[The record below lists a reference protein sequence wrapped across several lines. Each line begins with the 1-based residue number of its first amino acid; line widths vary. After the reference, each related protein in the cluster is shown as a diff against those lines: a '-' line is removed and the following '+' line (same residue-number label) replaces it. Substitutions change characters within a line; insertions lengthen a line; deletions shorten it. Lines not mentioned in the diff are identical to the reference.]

1 MKLPIEPRKSLKSA
15 SPSPLKIQQ
24 TEENTP
30 SPLKDIKEELED
42 SLELDNTSLEEFR
55 KKYGQKVKET
65 PDSDEVLNEIDFDVE
80 NHPLLR
86 QGTQA
91 LREKLLEADK
101 LKLDEELKEMENEYK
116 IEQSGS
122 LDSIDKKW
130 QQMLNNQDDSFEQAL
145 SSGSEKD
152 QNLQKTNP
160 ERS

>member
-1 MKLPIEPRKSLKSA
+1 
-15 SPSPLKIQQ
+15 
-24 TEENTP
+24 
-30 SPLKDIKEELED
+30 
-42 SLELDNTSLEEFR
+42 
-55 KKYGQKVKET
+55 
-65 PDSDEVLNEIDFDVE
+65 
-80 NHPLLR
+80 
-86 QGTQA
+86 
-91 LREKLLEADK
+91 
-101 LKLDEELKEMENEYK
+101 MENEYK